1 MSSSIGLIT
10 EMMAEYNYKA
20 LFIRQVRV
28 RGIHGNSLIR
38 AYSSISPVGA
48 VVSVM
53 SEGWDRT
60 GDMSPLWLDR
70 FLYPKG

>member
-1 MSSSIGLIT
+1 MGISIGLIT
-10 EMMAEYNYKA
+10 EMMAEYNYEA
-20 LFIRQVRV
+20 LFIRQIGV
-28 RGIHGNSLIR
+28 RGIHGNSFIR
-38 AYSSISPVGA
+38 AYSSSSPVGA

-53 SEGWDRT
+53 SEGWDRI